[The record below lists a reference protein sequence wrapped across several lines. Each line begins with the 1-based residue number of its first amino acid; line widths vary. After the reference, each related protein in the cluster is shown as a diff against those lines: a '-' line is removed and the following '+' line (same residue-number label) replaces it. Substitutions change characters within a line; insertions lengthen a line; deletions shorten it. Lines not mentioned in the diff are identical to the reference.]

1 MHCHVLVSGLSWR
14 QGDPR
19 EACEGLE
26 LGALETLLAKGRRAH
41 APARMPEQ
49 WLMERYGVERQRDW
63 PVAPFSLLGDG
74 GVPGTGAWMR
84 ADPVH
89 LRIEQN
95 QMVLADHNAF
105 RVTRE
110 EAEALAEAINAHLG
124 DRLVVHPLRTGR
136 WYARLPDCPDIE
148 TIPLRA
154 ARGRA
159 VDALLPRGPESMA
172 WHALANELQMLL
184 HAHPVNTAR
193 EDKGEHPINGV
204 WFWGA
209 GRLAPPAG
217 RPFQHVAADD
227 PLSRGLA
234 QASGAEARE
243 LPPGAQAWLAD
254 AGDTGVALVALDAL
268 ACASDYGDAGAW
280 REALM
285 GLEQAW
291 YAPLLRALAA
301 GRIGM
306 LTLHLLDEAHS
317 LEVEVSRSDLRHFWR
332 RRKPIGHWLA

>member
-1 MHCHVLVSGLSWR
+1 MHCHVLVHGLAWR
-14 QGDPR
+14 HGDPR
-19 EACEGLE
+19 EVREGLE
-26 LGALETLLAKGRRAH
+26 PAALETLLARGRRARS
-41 APARMPEQ
+41 AARTPEQ
-49 WLMERYGVERQRDW
+49 WLMERYGVERRRDW
-63 PVAPFSLLGDG
+63 PAAPFSLLGDG
-74 GVPGTGAWMR
+74 GAPGTGAWMR

-89 LRIEQN
+89 LRIERN
-95 QMVLADHNAF
+95 QLVLADHNAF

-124 DRLVVHPLRTGR
+124 DRLVIHALRPGR

-148 TIPLRA
+148 TTPLRA

-193 EDKGEHPINGV
+193 EGRGEHPINGV

-209 GRLAPPAG
+209 GRLASPAG

-227 PLSRGLA
+227 PLARGLA

-254 AGDTGVALVALDAL
+254 AGGTGIALLALDAL

-280 REALM
+280 REALT

-291 YAPLLRALAA
+291 FAPLLRALSA

-306 LTLHLLDEAHS
+306 LTLHLLDGAHA
-317 LEVEVSRSDLRHFWR
+317 LEVEVSRSDLRYFWR
-332 RRKPIGHWLA
+332 RRKPFGHWLA

>member
-1 MHCHVLVSGLSWR
+1 MHCHVLVHGLAWPR
-14 QGDPR
+14 GDLR
-19 EACEGLE
+19 EVCDGLA
-26 LGALETLLAKGRRAH
+26 LDALETLLARGRRAQV
-41 APARMPEQ
+41 PARRPEQ

-74 GVPGTGAWMR
+74 GAPGTGAWMR

-89 LRIEQN
+89 LRIERN
-95 QMVLADHNAF
+95 QLVLADHNAF
-105 RVTRE
+105 RVSRE
-110 EAEALAEAINAHLG
+110 EAEALAEGINAHLG
-124 DRLVVHPLRTGR
+124 DRLVVHALRTGR

-154 ARGRA
+154 ARGGA
-159 VDALLPRGPESMA
+159 IDALLPRGPESMA

-184 HAHPVNTAR
+184 HAHPVNAAR
-193 EDKGEHPINGV
+193 ESRGEPPINGV

-209 GRLAPPAG
+209 GRLSPPAA
-217 RPFQHVAADD
+217 RPFQHVASDD
-227 PLSRGLA
+227 PLARGLA

-254 AGDTGVALVALDAL
+254 SGDSGVALLVLDAL
-268 ACASDYGDAGAW
+268 ACASDYGDAEAW
-280 REALM
+280 REGLM

-291 YAPLLRALAA
+291 FAPLRRALAS

-306 LTLHLLDEAHS
+306 LTLHLLDEAQAI
-317 LEVEVSRSDLRHFWR
+317 EVEASRSDLRYFWR
-332 RRKPIGHWLA
+332 RRKPIGHWLC